1 MKRIVSFVIALA
13 ALGVFASACS
23 KKATPGTPSNS
34 QPTTFFFHADALP
47 ANELAPNNVPSGH
60 AEAAGRAFASVT
72 LKVTRDGAGTI
83 TNGTLDYGVAVSSF
97 PAGTNFTNMHIH
109 RGDATVSGAVVIN
122 SGLANGE
129 FQLVNGSGSIQK
141 LNNPVSASLA
151 TEIINNP
158 SGFYFNLHSTSFPSG
173 VARGQIA
180 LTSSQ

>member
-109 RGDATVSGAVVIN
+109 RGDATVSGACAESAI
-122 SGLANGE
+122 G
-129 FQLVNGSGSIQK
+129 
-141 LNNPVSASLA
+141 VSAR
-151 TEIINNP
+151 
-158 SGFYFNLHSTSFPSG
+158 TSADTS
-173 VARGQIA
+173 AWIRNSWRGMEREG
-180 LTSSQ
+180 